1 MYRDNAVAVVVPA
14 YNEEGFVGD
23 TIETMPDFVDRVY
36 VVDDCSTDGTW
47 EEILQAAERTNKRR
61 ERAQPIADGGGTV
74 GSVVVP
80 IRHEVNTGVGGAIK
94 TGYRR
99 ALADDMDVA
108 AVMNGDGQMD
118 PDILDRIVDPI
129 VSGRADYAKG
139 NRLASPEHRRGMPAF
154 RTFGNF
160 ALSYLTKVASGY
172 WRLLDPQNGYT
183 AISRHALETLELDE
197 LYDRYGFVN
206 HILIRCN
213 AAGLRVADVPM
224 NARYGDER
232 SHIRLSSFVPDVS
245 RLLAKGMVWRLR
257 TRYLVFDFHPLI
269 ACFPLGFLGLVVGLL
284 GAVAVTLGVGISGP
298 DDAVLAQTLVI
309 ALVGLSGLLLSVGV
323 LLDRHAGEAL
333 WTEVGES

>member
-1 MYRDNAVAVVVPA
+1 
-14 YNEEGFVGD
+14 
-23 TIETMPDFVDRVY
+23 
-36 VVDDCSTDGTW
+36 
-47 EEILQAAERTNKRR
+47 
-61 ERAQPIADGGGTV
+61 
-74 GSVVVP
+74 
-80 IRHEVNTGVGGAIK
+80 
-94 TGYRR
+94 
-99 ALADDMDVA
+99 MDVA

-206 HILIRCN
+206 HMLIRCN

-245 RLLAKGMVWRLR
+245 EGEELAVRRQPAGVLEQVAEGRAQLAHGQ
-257 TRYLVFDFHPLI
+257 LAIGVGG
-269 ACFPLGFLGLVVGLL
+269 AAALGRRSGPVCDVEEGGAVGLL
-284 GAVAVTLGVGISGP
+284 DIDVAEVAPRLGDHGGMLGARPRRPAGSGRVRTDTTP
-298 DDAVLAQTLVI
+298 
-309 ALVGLSGLLLSVGV
+309 
-323 LLDRHAGEAL
+323 
-333 WTEVGES
+333 